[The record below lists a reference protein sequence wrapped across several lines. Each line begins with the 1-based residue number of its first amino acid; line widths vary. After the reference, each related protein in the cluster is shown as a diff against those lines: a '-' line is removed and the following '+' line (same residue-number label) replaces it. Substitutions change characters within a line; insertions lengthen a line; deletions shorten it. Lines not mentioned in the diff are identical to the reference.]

1 MKKCPFCQE
10 EIQDSAVKCRYCGEW
25 LNKQEETSS
34 NTGVNSDKITTPT
47 MPLPKQD
54 TITPAYIGKSP
65 NPEIGKKIFRW
76 GVFVVGSIFLIVLY
90 AFWKDFDKSH
100 GGGFSTGFLR
110 GLICIGGIMWLFYWA
125 SSSPQNTAMQSKANK
140 DSEKQIPSD
149 KITLW
154 NWKSL
159 ILAIV
164 IGTFLVMIVAG
175 ITGTKPPKNMLW
187 TWLWIYLTLESWKY
201 WKWKA
206 LLPFPLY
213 LFVLTIGFIFLKSAG
228 VEYHSAPAAIL
239 IIVSN
244 IGGLAIFHMLLHR
257 ASSSKTPATS
267 VNEDAEIENII
278 RDAELR
284 SAQRVQKITTTESE
298 VKQQNEEFI
307 ALLKS
312 TINENGLNTI
322 PGDDLIEIYKRAKLF
337 ALNSNELDFELSK
350 AINALLEE
358 IKKRGLSQE
367 SKSRGISNYE
377 ESSFKNNQA
386 VGWFKINSGYIVTL
400 GIIIV
405 LAIIIVFSVIKS
417 NLSDQDER
425 NKAAVPETQEST
437 QELTAEVWVN
447 KAKTLFYDGKFT
459 DPRKA
464 IEYLNNAIQLEP
476 GLTKA
481 YFGRAFAY
489 SDLGQHQRAIED
501 YTEAIRL
508 DQNLAG
514 AYYNRAIAYSDL
526 GQHQRAIEDYTE
538 AIRLK
543 PDDEM
548 AYTNRGKAY
557 FRQDNNVAGCYDAQ
571 KSCEL
576 GKCELLDFAKSK
588 KLCH

>member
-1 MKKCPFCQE
+1 MKKCPFCRE
-10 EIQDSAVKCRYCGEW
+10 IIQDTAFKCRYCGEW
-25 LNKQEETSS
+25 LEEAEPYLSKDGFNNKS
-34 NTGVNSDKITTPT
+34 
-47 MPLPKQD
+47 
-54 TITPAYIGKSP
+54 
-65 NPEIGKKIFRW
+65 KIFTELPRQQSTIIAGVETYEPRMNEIDNTEGIVGNKLFRW
-76 GVFVVGSIFLIVLY
+76 VIFIAGAIFIAFIFV
-90 AFWKDFDKSH
+90 FWKDLERKYLGYSL
-100 GGGFSTGFLR
+100 FSAFLR
-110 GLICIGGIMWLFYWA
+110 GAICCGGI
-125 SSSPQNTAMQSKANK
+125 
-140 DSEKQIPSD
+140 
-149 KITLW
+149 
-154 NWKSL
+154 
-159 ILAIV
+159 
-164 IGTFLVMIVAG
+164 
-175 ITGTKPPKNMLW
+175 
-187 TWLWIYLTLESWKY
+187 IYLFNW
-201 WKWKA
+201 A
-206 LLPFPLY
+206 R
-213 LFVLTIGFIFLKSAG
+213 
-228 VEYHSAPAAIL
+228 
-239 IIVSN
+239 SN
-244 IGGLAIFHMLLHR
+244 PQKIEDHE
-257 ASSSKTPATS
+257 TS
-267 VNEDAEIENII
+267 VNEDAGIEKII
-278 RDAELR
+278 REAELR
-284 SAQRVQKITTTESE
+284 SAQKVQKITTTESE
-298 VKQQNEEFI
+298 LKQQNEEFI
-307 ALLKS
+307 VLLKS
-312 TINENGLNTI
+312 TINENGLNVIT
-322 PGDDLIEIYKRAKLF
+322 GDDLIEIYNRAKSI
-337 ALNSNELDFELSK
+337 AAYSNELDSELSK

-367 SKSRGISNYE
+367 SKSREISNYE